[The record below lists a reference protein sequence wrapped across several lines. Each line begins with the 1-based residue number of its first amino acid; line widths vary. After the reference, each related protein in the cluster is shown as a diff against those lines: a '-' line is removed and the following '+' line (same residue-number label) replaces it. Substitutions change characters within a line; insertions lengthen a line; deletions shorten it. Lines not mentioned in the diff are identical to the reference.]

1 MHSFYSV
8 GIHEALSGGPVLS
21 VVGSRE
27 EGKLGWEA
35 EGVPGSHNPLP
46 SISKFQFSSGCL
58 GLILGKL
65 TMH

>member
-1 MHSFYSV
+1 MHSFSCAS
-8 GIHEALSGGPVLS
+8 IHEALSGGPALS

-27 EGKLGWEA
+27 KGRLGWEA
-35 EGVPGSHNPLP
+35 EGMPGNHKHTPL
-46 SISKFQFSSGCL
+46 ISKFPFSSGCL